1 MGRRA
6 RRKPRLGSC
15 FPCFPGAPHAPPQ
28 GGAVLTSRYLL
39 SHQAWLKAPS
49 GTWRPSSEPRRPR
62 VAAGPSSP
70 SPQGRWLREAPA
82 VRGTPAGSARLSSC
96 PPGPRSGFLPW
107 EGQDGRRVTGERPA
121 TSGGVLAGRGPCRA
135 PEGGTRSM
143 GPLRGARSLGLFLPH
158 RASGPWGAVRG
169 GCPSALAAPRPP
181 RREPRSRTCGA
192 PCTYPRGALGLG
204 ALVRRARAGWAGGRS
219 ARELPPR
226 AFCGGVRAR
235 TGTRTESHVWPR
247 LLELTPAP
255 ERGTDGRREGAGAA
269 TGAEEPAGP
278 RGPERPAGRQTCGLL
293 RAPGP
298 GGRGLTALPLS
309 PGIRTAPT
317 VTCRSRARAT
327 VTGWAAPRPA
337 WTSSSCRAWPLPL
350 PW

>member
-1 MGRRA
+1 MGCRA

-39 SHQAWLKAPS
+39 SRQAWLKAPS

-62 VAAGPSSP
+62 VAEGPSSP
-70 SPQGRWLREAPA
+70 PPQGRWLREAPA

-121 TSGGVLAGRGPCRA
+121 TSGGVLAGRGPCLA

-204 ALVRRARAGWAGGRS
+204 APSGELGQAGRAGRPGSCRLGPSAEGSGPGPVRGQSPTCGHVSWSSPLPRRGAQTGGGRG
-219 ARELPPR
+219 RELPQEQR
-226 AFCGGVRAR
+226 SRQD
-235 TGTRTESHVWPR
+235 
-247 LLELTPAP
+247 L
-255 ERGTDGRREGAGAA
+255 GALSG
-269 TGAEEPAGP
+269 
-278 RGPERPAGRQTCGLL
+278 RPAGRHAGCSAL
-293 RAPGP
+293 RAR
-298 GGRGLTALPLS
+298 GGGGSRLCPS
-309 PGIRTAPT
+309 PQG
-317 VTCRSRARAT
+317 S
-327 VTGWAAPRPA
+327 GQH
-337 WTSSSCRAWPLPL
+337 LL
-350 PW
+350 

>member
-62 VAAGPSSP
+62 VAAGLSSAP
-70 SPQGRWLREAPA
+70 PQGRWLREAPA
-82 VRGTPAGSARLSSC
+82 VPGTPARSARLSSC

-107 EGQDGRRVTGERPA
+107 EGQDGRRVTGKRLA

-204 ALVRRARAGWAGGRS
+204 ALVRRARAGWAGRS

-226 AFCGGVRAR
+226 AFCGGVGAR

-269 TGAEEPAGP
+269 TGAEEPAGL